1 MARSDT
7 EVRLIHK
14 AQQLAESALEG
25 VEFTS
30 VFEVFDDLT
39 DEDGS
44 EILRLVQSA
53 KVVIE

>member
-1 MARSDT
+1 MAKT
-7 EVRLIHK
+7 EVELLAK
-14 AQQLAESALEG
+14 AQQLAESALEE
-25 VEFTS
+25 VEFGS

-53 KVVIE
+53 KVVIG